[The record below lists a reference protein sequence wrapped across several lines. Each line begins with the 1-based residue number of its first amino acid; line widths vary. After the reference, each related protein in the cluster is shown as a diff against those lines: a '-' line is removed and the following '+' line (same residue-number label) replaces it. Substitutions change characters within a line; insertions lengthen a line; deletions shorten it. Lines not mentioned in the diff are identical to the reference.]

1 MTTRL
6 TPSFSRWATIAAATL
21 LLGTATTARAA
32 MPTVA
37 EVCADFGCDADGIA
51 RAQAGKMVDLKP
63 GDASERDL
71 SVGFLF
77 MIKRP
82 PAEVARL
89 FRQGGDFAVD
99 GNVLAVRRLS
109 GPGGAADFAALTLAG
124 AHGADEAKRYRNAH
138 AGDELNLSDSEI
150 ATFAALGPAASQ
162 TDVEAAL
169 RKQLLARYQAYRTG
183 GLAGLAPYARG
194 KGQQRQPADELRAV
208 LEQARPIAKK
218 YAPAFLSVLADY
230 PRWRPSGLEETFHW
244 IVYNLD
250 NRPTVTLRHRLTM
263 PLGDGLVA
271 FDREFYVAHGYNVMQ
286 AFGGLIPVEGGT
298 VIFYRAHT
306 STDQVGGA
314 ATAMKH
320 NIGRKVM
327 AKQLEKIFEHFTK

>member
-1 MTTRL
+1 M
-6 TPSFSRWATIAAATL
+6 PASFFRYLVSIAAAAL
-21 LLGTATTARAA
+21 LLGAGAPTRAA

-37 EVCADFGCDADGIA
+37 EVCADFGCDADAIA

-99 GNVLAVRRLS
+99 SNVLAVRRLS
-109 GPGGAADFAALTLAG
+109 AAGNPADFAPLTLAG
-124 AHGADEAKRYRNAH
+124 PRGADEAKRYRSAR
-138 AGDELNLSDSEI
+138 AGDELNLSDAEI
-150 ATFAALGPAASQ
+150 ATFAALGPAGPQA
-162 TDVEAAL
+162 DVEAAL

-183 GLAGLAPYARG
+183 GLASIAPYARG
-194 KGQQRQPADELRAV
+194 KGQQRQPSDELRAV
-208 LEQARPIAKK
+208 LEQAKPIAKK
-218 YAPAFLSVLADY
+218 YAPAFLSVLTDY

-250 NRPTVTLRHRLTM
+250 NRPTATLRHRLTM

-286 AFGGLIPVEGGT
+286 AFGGLIPVEGGS
-298 VIFYRAHT
+298 VVFYRAHT